1 MPRPGIEVLADRY
14 YEALNAGNINAVVV
28 LLDQDVVL
36 TDGETQ
42 VVGKAD
48 VIARFITSFSS
59 FATYAYSDARIESNS
74 FFADHAY
81 EVDPDRDTGIFP
93 LAAEPI
99 ELVAQNGKITF
110 INVGAAAAPAAP
122 VPAAAPTPTAAAAED
137 AERLGALKRLAFD
150 YWIAFNEY
158 DVDKVLSYLEESY
171 RAEREQGVTDEIAQ
185 LELFRVTLGVSERS
199 APALLSPTEGEMM
212 LNLREPLERPQVPD
226 GVPHDRRRVEDHL
239 RRGGRVRASPRPA
252 TVTGISPPSRD
263 PLPWSSA
270 ACTRSP
276 PSPCSPACRARP
288 ARSRS

>member
-28 LLDQDVVL
+28 LLDQNVVL

-48 VIARFITSFSS
+48 VIARFISGFSS
-59 FATYAYSDARIESNS
+59 FATYAYSDARIEGNS
-74 FFADHAY
+74 FFADHTY

-110 INVGAAAAPAAP
+110 INVGVAAVPASAAPAA
-122 VPAAAPTPTAAAAED
+122 VATPTAAPEGD
-137 AERLGALKRLAFD
+137 PETLGALKSLAFE

-171 RAEREQGVTDEIAQ
+171 RAGREQEVTDEIAQ

-199 APALLSPTEGEMM
+199 PPVLLSPTEGEMM
-212 LNLREPLERPQVPD
+212 LNLREPLGVRKVRMAFRMVD
-226 GVPHDRRRVEDHL
+226 GEWKISFAEEVE
-239 RRGGRVRASPRPA
+239 
-252 TVTGISPPSRD
+252 
-263 PLPWSSA
+263 
-270 ACTRSP
+270 
-276 PSPCSPACRARP
+276 
-288 ARSRS
+288 